1 MPMIRHIVLFKFAP
15 GFDWQVPAALA
26 AEQSSRL
33 VGERVPGLLHWQVG
47 RNIADRPTA
56 YDFAAIG
63 LLSDQDALR
72 GYQDHP
78 FHQES
83 AALWRAISTWVIADI
98 EE

>member
-1 MPMIRHIVLFKFAP
+1 MIRHIVLFKFKP
-15 GFDWQVPAALA
+15 GFGWQDPAALA
-26 AEQSSRL
+26 AERSSRL

-47 RNIADRPTA
+47 RNTADRPTA

-63 LLSDQDALR
+63 LLPDQNTLR
-72 GYQDHP
+72 SYQDHP

-83 AALWRAISTWVIADI
+83 AALWRAISTWVVADI

>member
-1 MPMIRHIVLFKFAP
+1 MIRHIVLFKFKP
-15 GFDWQVPAALA
+15 GFGWQDPAALA
-26 AEQSSRL
+26 AERSSRL

-47 RNIADRPTA
+47 RNIAERPIA

-63 LLSDQDALR
+63 LLPDQDTLHS
-72 GYQDHP
+72 YQDHP

-83 AALWRAISTWVIADI
+83 AALWSTISTWVVADL